1 MKSLTL
7 SVISYCSAHLAG
19 TCTFLDRSVF
29 SSDVHHQE
37 IESAYHYIG
46 VAHPEGHATWV

>member
-1 MKSLTL
+1 MTLLTL

-19 TCTFLDRSVF
+19 MCTFLGRCDF

-46 VAHPEGHATWV
+46 VAHPEGHPTWV